1 MLNEN
6 DIEQL
11 TLQRLQSLGW
21 EYRYGKDLPV
31 HEGEFARGDL
41 SGVVFIEQLREAV
54 RKLNPQ
60 LPESAVDSV
69 VKSATKSDIGDL
81 VVRNQAFYKLLRD
94 GVRVEYQA
102 PNSFGQNE
110 QKIEMARLV
119 DFEHWE
125 NNRFVAVNQLEI
137 RSRKGG
143 KRIPD
148 IIGFVNGLPLV
159 VFELKNPLRESA
171 NLLQAFNQFE
181 TYKDE
186 IAELFVYNQALI
198 ISDGIA
204 ARLGSL
210 SADFQ
215 RFTPWKVV
223 DEKAKSKRLDFGDE
237 LQNLLNGLMT
247 PQKLLDYVRYFVL
260 FERGSN
266 GALIKKIAAYHQYYG
281 VNEAVESTIFA
292 TSEQGDKRIGVM
304 WHTQGSGKSISMLFY
319 AGKLLTQPELKN
331 PTIVVVTDR
340 NDLDGQLFQTFSSG
354 KDLIKQTPQQV
365 EDREQLRQLLAQNEV
380 GGVFFTTIQKFALNE
395 EENRFPVL
403 NERSN
408 IIVISDEAHRSQ
420 YGFTQKLHNGKF
432 QAGYARHLRDA
443 LPNAS
448 FIGFTG
454 TPISLEDRDTQDV
467 FGQYVSIY
475 DLQDAVED
483 GATVPIIYEARQIKL
498 AENANHDELFAEI
511 DELLEGEEN
520 PKLRLREKLLGSE
533 ARLHDLAVDF
543 VQHFAKRNQQQDGKA
558 MIVVSS
564 RQICV
569 DLYNQIIALHPEWH
583 SNNINEGEIK
593 IVMTGSASDTP
604 EMQKHIYSK
613 QEKQTLERRFKDPTD
628 PLKVVIVRDM
638 WLTGFDAPCCNT
650 MYLDKPMKGHNLMQ
664 AIARV
669 NRVFANKSRENG
681 GLIVDYVG
689 LAEELRAATQ
699 QYTNSTGKG
708 QLAEDVQSVFFKIK
722 EQLEFIRTLFAT
734 PIEGEAFDVQMA
746 ISEREPALL
755 LKAIATAANH
765 IATLDQLLN
774 EGKAYDQHWHNA
786 DDIEPRKK
794 AFLKTAGSLKKGYAL
809 CGALPEIEPY
819 SQEVAFYDAVRAVL
833 AKREQ
838 NGKGTTER
846 LIQLKALINQS
857 IVSEGT
863 IDLFDLL
870 GKEQTQINLLSDEFL
885 QAIKNS
891 ETKSLWV
898 LAMER
903 YLKQEIKAKAS
914 RNLTAQK
921 DFEQRLQEA
930 LTQYH
935 NHNLSVVEIL
945 DALVQMGRDFSERL
959 SRGEKLGLSTAELA
973 FYDALSQN
981 ESAKELMNDEVLSKL
996 AKEITDILRRSVSID
1011 WQHKEAVRAR
1021 IRLLVRRALQ
1031 KYKYPPDKQEE
1042 AVTYVTKQAE
1052 EIAGDLS
1059 M

>member
-41 SGVVFIEQLREAV
+41 GGVIFIEQLRAAV
-54 RKLNPQ
+54 HKLNPK

-69 VKSATKSDIGDL
+69 VKSAAKSDIGDL

-94 GVRVEYQA
+94 GVWVEYT
-102 PNSFGQNE
+102 QNGE

-125 NNRFVAVNQLEI
+125 NNRFIAVNQLEI

-159 VFELKNPLRESA
+159 VLELKNPLRESA
-171 NLLQAFNQFE
+171 DLLQAFNQFE

-237 LQNLLNGLMT
+237 LQNLLNGLIT

-260 FERGSN
+260 FERSSN

-319 AGKLLTQPELKN
+319 AGKLLAQPELKN

-354 KDLIKQTPQQV
+354 KELIKQTPQQV

-395 EENRFPVL
+395 EESRFPIL
-403 NERSN
+403 NERNN

-432 QAGYARHLRDA
+432 QTGYARHLRDA

-583 SNNINEGEIK
+583 SDNINEGAIK

-1042 AVTYVTKQAE
+1042 AVTYVIKQAE

>member
-41 SGVVFIEQLREAV
+41 GGVIFIEQLRAAV
-54 RKLNPQ
+54 RKLNPK

-94 GVRVEYQA
+94 GVRVEYTL
-102 PNSFGQNE
+102 NGE

-119 DFEHWE
+119 DFEHWG

-137 RSRKGG
+137 RSRKGS

-171 NLLQAFNQFE
+171 DLLQAFNQFE

-319 AGKLLTQPELKN
+319 AGKLLSQPELKN

-395 EENRFPVL
+395 EESRFPVL

-543 VQHFAKRNQQQDGKA
+543 VQHFAKRNEVVDSKA
-558 MIVVSS
+558 MMVVSS

-569 DLYNQIIALHPEWH
+569 DLYNEIIKLRPEWH
-583 SNNINEGEIK
+583 SDNINEGAIK
-593 IVMTGSASDTP
+593 IVMTGSASDAP
-604 EMQKHIYSK
+604 EMQKHVYSK
-613 QEKQTLERRFKDPTD
+613 QEKQTLERRFKDPND

-708 QLAEDVQSVFFKIK
+708 QLAEDVQSVFFKMK
-722 EQLEFIRTLFAT
+722 EQLEFIRILFAI
-734 PIEGEAFDVQMA
+734 PIEGEAFDVQIA
-746 ISEREPALL
+746 ISEQEPALL

-765 IATLDQLLN
+765 IATLDQLSN

-857 IVSEGT
+857 IISEGT

-1031 KYKYPPDKQEE
+1031 KYKYPPDQAEG
-1042 AVTYVTKQAE
+1042 AVEYVLKQAE
-1052 EIAGDLS
+1052 EIADELS
-1059 M
+1059 A

>member
-41 SGVVFIEQLREAV
+41 GGVIFIEQLRAAV
-54 RKLNPQ
+54 HKLNPK

-69 VKSATKSDIGDL
+69 VKSAAKSDIGDL

-94 GVRVEYQA
+94 GVWVEYT
-102 PNSFGQNE
+102 QNGE

-125 NNRFVAVNQLEI
+125 NNRFIAVNQLEI

-159 VFELKNPLRESA
+159 VLELKNPLRESA
-171 NLLQAFNQFE
+171 DLLQAFNQFE

-237 LQNLLNGLMT
+237 LQNLLNGLIT

-260 FERGSN
+260 FERSSN

-319 AGKLLTQPELKN
+319 AGKLLAQPELKN

-354 KDLIKQTPQQV
+354 KELIKQTPQQV

-395 EENRFPVL
+395 EESRFPIL
-403 NERSN
+403 NERNN

-432 QAGYARHLRDA
+432 QTGYARHLRDA

-467 FGQYVSIY
+467 FGRYVSIY

-483 GATVPIIYEARQIKL
+483 GATVPIIYQARQIKL

-533 ARLHDLAVDF
+533 ARLHDLAIDF
-543 VQHFAKRNQQQDGKA
+543 VQHFAKRNEVVDSKA
-558 MIVVSS
+558 MMVVSS

-583 SNNINEGEIK
+583 SDNINEGAIK
-593 IVMTGSASDTP
+593 IVMTGSASDAS
-604 EMQKHIYSK
+604 EMQKHVYSK
-613 QEKQTLERRFKDPTD
+613 QEKQTLERRFKDPND

-650 MYLDKPMKGHNLMQ
+650 MYIDKPMQGHNLMQ

-708 QLAEDVQSVFFKIK
+708 QLAEDVQSVFFKMK

-734 PIEGEAFDVQMA
+734 PIEGKTFDVQTVLEKDNPNDLLMA
-746 ISEREPALL
+746 IRF
-755 LKAIATAANH
+755 AANH
-765 IATLDQLLN
+765 ILSLDQLSFD
-774 EGKAYDQHWHNA
+774 GKAHEQHWFNKKET
-786 DDIEPRKK
+786 EPRKK
-794 AFLKTAGSLKKGYAL
+794 AFLKAAGLVKKGYML
-809 CGALPEIEPY
+809 CGTLAEVEPY
-819 SQEVAFYDAVRAVL
+819 NQEIAFYDAVRAIL
-833 AKREQ
+833 TKREQ
-838 NGKGTTER
+838 KGTGTNER
-846 LIQLKALINQS
+846 QILLKKLVNQT
-857 IVSEGT
+857 VYSEGV

-870 GKEQTQINLLSDEFL
+870 EKPQPQISLLSEEFL
-885 QAIKNS
+885 QTVKNS
-891 ETKSLWV
+891 PTKNLWV
-898 LAMER
+898 SAMER
-903 YLKQEIKAKAS
+903 YLASEIKVKS
-914 RNLTAQK
+914 GTNLTLQK
-921 DFEQRLQEA
+921 DFERRLKEA
-930 LTQYH
+930 LNQYH
-935 NHNLSVVEIL
+935 NHNLTVVEIL
-945 DALVQMGRDFSERL
+945 DELFKMSQDFQERL
-959 SRGEKLGLSTAELA
+959 ALGKKLGLTKEELA
-973 FYDALSQN
+973 FYEALSQN
-981 ESAKELMNDEVLSKL
+981 QSAKDLMGDEVLSKL
-996 AKEITDILRRSVSID
+996 AKEITETLRKSVTID
-1011 WQHKEAVRAR
+1011 WQYKEAVRAR

-1042 AVTYVTKQAE
+1042 AVTYVIKQAE
-1052 EIAGDLS
+1052 EIAEDLTGL
-1059 M
+1059 